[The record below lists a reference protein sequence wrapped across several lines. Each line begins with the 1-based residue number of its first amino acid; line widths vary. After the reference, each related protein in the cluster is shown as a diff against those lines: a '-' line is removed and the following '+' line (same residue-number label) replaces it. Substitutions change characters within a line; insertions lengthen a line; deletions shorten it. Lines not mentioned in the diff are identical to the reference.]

1 MPSAQVPLAKQT
13 TSQTSGAVSTTFNPR
28 HSTKI
33 SIHQSITMTTYP
45 EKHFGITCPSGSKF
59 FANPTA
65 KIPFIGCCQEDMLT
79 GDCPEDKL
87 LSMSFNYS
95 NYNDIP
101 PQDCVAAANGAKW
114 YVCADSQPTFLGC
127 CDIDAC
133 GFRGCPSALVR
144 SARLSQNPR
153 FARQFMGVSNG
164 VSSSS
169 SSSMSRSTK
178 SSSSSTS
185 QPSTTTPAR
194 GSTTSTTD
202 LSDPTA
208 PPVPQNLRGGMAS
221 GAIGGIAVG
230 SIAGVLGLGLLFF
243 WIFRMARNRSNPF
256 WHSSPTDSSW
266 EAKFSGPSPA
276 SATTSQQSSLQRFAA
291 IGTHS
296 PLSSQPRQ
304 STNVVELPAT
314 PVRHTNS
321 VASSVWDR
329 PSYSGH
335 IQRESPLR
343 SH

>member
-1 MPSAQVPLAKQT
+1 
-13 TSQTSGAVSTTFNPR
+13 
-28 HSTKI
+28 
-33 SIHQSITMTTYP
+33 MTTYP

-59 FANPTA
+59 IANPTA

-87 LSMSFNYS
+87 LPMSFNYS

-133 GFRGCPSALVR
+133 GFRGCPSTLVR
-144 SARLSQNPR
+144 SARLSVNSR
-153 FARQFMGVSNG
+153 FARQFMGVTNG

-169 SSSMSRSTK
+169 SSGM
-178 SSSSSTS
+178 SSSSTQTSSGTAS
-185 QPSTTTPAR
+185 QPSTTTLSPS
-194 GSTTSTTD
+194 STISASDST
-202 LSDPTA
+202 DPTA
-208 PPVPQNLRGGMAS
+208 PPVPQSSGNGMSS

-243 WIFRMARNRSNPF
+243 WIFRMARKHSNPT

-266 EAKFSGPSPA
+266 EAKFAGPSPA
-276 SATTSQQSSLQRFAA
+276 SAATSQPSPSQHFAA
-291 IGTHS
+291 IAAHS
-296 PLSSQPRQ
+296 PHVSQPRQ
-304 STNVVELPAT
+304 STNVAELPAT
-314 PVRHTNS
+314 PVRNPNS
-321 VASSVWDR
+321 VASSAWSR

-335 IQRESPLR
+335 SQRESPLR